1 MNPKDYRRQVED
13 ELRATSVPNTA
24 SARSAP
30 EPSAMQDWTSD
41 IKHLADAS
49 LDPAHRHAALQRV
62 QAGTFFGSQFAPH
75 RAAYIQALRS
85 AATSN
90 DAELRHSA
98 LDILANLKDDFA
110 RQKLAEGLRGTAQ
123 ALVPPAVALSL
134 LARDDHGSAA
144 DIARELLTSGADV
157 ATREQAARAL
167 AADPSSK
174 NLLSERMRDK
184 AEFREVRRAS
194 AVALRSLDPQ
204 AFLEGARDILAD
216 ADEFRDIKATV
227 HGALERA
234 GVPISV
240 PPASQ

>member
-13 ELRATSVPNTA
+13 ELRAASVPSIAAAVTA
-24 SARSAP
+24 PAP
-30 EPSAMQDWTSD
+30 RAMQDWTGD
-41 IKHLADAS
+41 IKQLADAS
-49 LDPAHRHAALQRV
+49 LDAAHRHAALQRL
-62 QAGTFFGSQFAPH
+62 QAGTFLGSQFAPH

-90 DAELRHSA
+90 ETELCHSA

-110 RQKLAEGLRGTAQ
+110 RQKLVEGLRGIGQ
-123 ALVPPAVALSL
+123 ALVPAAVALNL

-144 DIARELLTSGADV
+144 DIAREILTSGADV
-157 ATREQAARAL
+157 PTREQAARAL
-167 AADPSSK
+167 AADPRSK
-174 NLLSERMRDK
+174 DLLSERMRDK

-234 GVPISV
+234 GVAVSV
-240 PPASQ
+240 SPAPQ